1 MLTIAVSKG
10 RIYDDALPLLEEAG
24 IIPIDNPKTS
34 RKLILRTTKDDVNLV
49 IIRATDVP
57 TFVEYGAADM
67 GIAGKDVLLEHGA
80 ESLYEPLDLGI
91 AKCRLMT
98 AQPVGAPEIKGRI
111 RVATK
116 YVKTAQQYF
125 ASIGVQAEIIKLYGA
140 MELAPL
146 VGLADCIVDVVDT
159 GNTLKANGLEARELI
174 THISSRLVVNKA
186 SMKMKHEVIQALL
199 DQFEKTLAKRV

>member
-24 IIPIDNPKTS
+24 IVPIDDPKTS

-57 TFVEYGAADM
+57 TFVEYGAADI

-91 AKCRLMT
+91 AKCRMMT
-98 AQPVGAPEIKGRI
+98 ATPVGASEIKGRI

-116 YVKTAQQYF
+116 YVKIAQQYF
-125 ASIGVQAEIIKLYGA
+125 AGIGVQAEIIKLYGA

-159 GNTLKANGLEARELI
+159 GNTLKANGLEPKELI
-174 THISSRLVVNKA
+174 ANISSRLVVNKA
-186 SMKMKHEVIQALL
+186 SMKMKHQVIQELL
-199 DQFEKTLAKRV
+199 DQFKKTLAKRD